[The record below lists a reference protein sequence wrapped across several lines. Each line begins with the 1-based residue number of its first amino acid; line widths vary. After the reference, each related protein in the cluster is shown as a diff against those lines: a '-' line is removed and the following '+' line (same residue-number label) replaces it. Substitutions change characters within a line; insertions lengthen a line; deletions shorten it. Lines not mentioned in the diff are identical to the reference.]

1 MDTPFNTAPSL
12 FADALPGL
20 DEITCWAAT
29 LAHDEL
35 EPRLP
40 VGLPVVADMISD
52 ESVHPGPGAWTSP
65 EPGYAHDDAGGVD
78 DWQPSEKSAVL
89 VKELLQANKIAP
101 PKGITTYV
109 MDPPLTHRRRTR

>member
-20 DEITCWAAT
+20 DEITCWATT

-65 EPGYAHDDAGGVD
+65 EPGYAHDDAGGVG

-89 VKELLQANKIAP
+89 VKEN
-101 PKGITTYV
+101 V
-109 MDPPLTHRRRTR
+109 SCS